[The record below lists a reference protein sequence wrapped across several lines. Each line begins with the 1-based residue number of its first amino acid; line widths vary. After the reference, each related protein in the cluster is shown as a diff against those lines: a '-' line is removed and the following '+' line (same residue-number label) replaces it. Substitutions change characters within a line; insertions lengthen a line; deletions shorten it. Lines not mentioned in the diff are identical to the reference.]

1 MYESVKQAPKG
12 TGQVSSHNADV
23 ALWLPD
29 FFTMA
34 GRKAENQDSL
44 LITTCLPY
52 GFPSLSSFSS
62 SSAHSGDHP
71 SFTAPLLVLMA
82 DGVSACQFP
91 KQASQSVINTVTHYI
106 TSQLA
111 EMVQTDRVQANEISS
126 ESQEQSPN
134 SLHRFDDN
142 QVAIVIKEAV
152 HQANDALYFPQ
163 AYEIGRAHV

>member
-1 MYESVKQAPKG
+1 MHESVKQAPKQ
-12 TGQVSSHNADV
+12 TNQVSSHDADV

-34 GRKAENQDSL
+34 GRKADNQDSL

-52 GFPSLSSFSS
+52 GFPSLSS
-62 SSAHSGDHP
+62 SAFHGANP

-91 KQASQSVINTVTHYI
+91 KQASQSVINTVTHHI
-106 TSQLA
+106 TSKLA

-126 ESQEQSPN
+126 ESQKQSPN
-134 SLHRFDDN
+134 PLHRFDDD

-163 AYEIGRAHV
+163 AYERLPTEPR